1 MRTVVIA
8 VYATMAV
15 LWITFLV
22 RLAIVGLIIRHEI
35 GETDARCEKAIATGA
50 VRSRDDVHQEFAMV
64 QGATDRYILLVL
76 DLRKWT
82 HRQFFPHGSA
92 R

>member
-1 MRTVVIA
+1 MGGIEQE
-8 VYATMAV
+8 YTM
-15 LWITFLV
+15 V
-22 RLAIVGLIIRHEI
+22 RR
-35 GETDARCEKAIATGA
+35 
-50 VRSRDDVHQEFAMV
+50 
-64 QGATDRYILLVL
+64 ATDSMFLLML

>member
-1 MRTVVIA
+1 MVIA
-8 VYATMAV
+8 AYTLAV
-15 LWITFLV
+15 AVPI
-22 RLAIVGLIIRHEI
+22 AILIRTAVVGFAIEREIREA
-35 GETDARCEKAIATGA
+35 DARCGRAIAVGTVKSDGD
-50 VRSRDDVHQEFAMV
+50 VRQEFATVAHAVGHYEM
-64 QGATDRYILLVL
+64 LML

>member
-1 MRTVVIA
+1 MW
-8 VYATMAV
+8 AV
-15 LWITFLV
+15 LTAAYTIAATAPFCVVTRFAVVSLV
-22 RLAIVGLIIRHEI
+22 LIREI
-35 GETDARCEKAIATGA
+35 DEVEARCGRAITAGV
-50 VRSRDDVHQEFAMV
+50 VRSKADVRQEFTAV
-64 QGATDRYILLVL
+64 SQAIDRFPLLVL

>member
-1 MRTVVIA
+1 MVIA

-15 LWITFLV
+15 LWITFMV
-22 RLAIVGLIIRHEI
+22 RVAIVGLVIRHEI
-35 GETDARCEKAIATGA
+35 GETNARCGKAIATGA
-50 VRSRDDVHQEFAMV
+50 VRSPADVHQEFATV
-64 QGATDRYILLVL
+64 RRATDRYTLLVL

>member
-1 MRTVVIA
+1 MAALWATVMIRA
-8 VYATMAV
+8 
-15 LWITFLV
+15 
-22 RLAIVGLIIRHEI
+22 AIVHSIIQREI
-35 GETDARCEKAIATGA
+35 READARCGRAIAAGA
-50 VRSRDDVHQEFAMV
+50 VKSHADVRQEFAS
-64 QGATDRYILLVL
+64 ARRANDHYLFLVL